1 MTQTQRDFYETNGYL
16 VFPDALSASELQAIR
31 AAADR
36 AEARWRADTML
47 PGQRGPGLEQVQAP
61 IEYDPLLLELLWH
74 PVVFPVVRAILGDDV
89 QMIDNDYF
97 ITPPGTASTHA
108 GWHHDVGMNGV
119 FHPRS
124 TLMVKAFFLLSDVLP
139 GSGGT
144 ALLPGSHRMED
155 DGNLPHGDPNQSPE
169 VAQMSG
175 AAGTAYL
182 FNGRIW
188 HAAVPNTGAT
198 PRRALIYNYGHFW
211 MKQWDGYAPGERLL
225 SDARASGDPVRMQL
239 LGIGDAYGQHL
250 PSVKV
255 SAS

>member
-1 MTQTQRDFYETNGYL
+1 MTQAQRDFYEANGYL
-16 VFPDALSASELQAIR
+16 VFPDALPPSKLTAVRE
-31 AAADR
+31 AADR
-36 AEARWRADTML
+36 AEARWRADVSL
-47 PGQRGPGLEQVQAP
+47 PGQRGPGLWQVQAP
-61 IEYDPLLLELLWH
+61 IEYDPLFLQLLWH
-74 PVVFPVVRAILGDDV
+74 PVVFGSVREILGDDV

-108 GWHHDVGMNGV
+108 DWHHDVGMNGV

-155 DGNLPHGDPNQSPE
+155 DAALPHGDPNAAPN
-169 VAQMSG
+169 VVQMSG
-175 AAGTAYL
+175 TAGTAYL

-188 HAAVPNTGAT
+188 HAAVPNTGSS

-211 MKQWDGYAPGERLL
+211 MKMWDGYAPSERLR
-225 SDARASGDPVRMQL
+225 DEAKASGDPVRMQL
-239 LGIGDAYGQHL
+239 LGLGDAYGQRL
-250 PSVKV
+250 RAESR
-255 SAS
+255 AS